1 MRLIDVRAGR
11 FEQAILV
18 VILLGGFAFAVSW
31 SIPTAAA
38 IAAIGAV
45 FGERSPLIRVWNEL
59 IARRVAAARSFEA
72 ANVARLQSLLIAA
85 GLAVATGLLILGSV
99 ALASI
104 TAAVVAIVA
113 ALGAAGIVSL
123 AAEIRHRADRRPR
136 R

>member
-18 VILLGGFAFAVSW
+18 VILLGGFAFAAPW
-31 SIPTAAA
+31 SIPTAAV
-38 IAAIGAV
+38 IAGLGAV
-45 FGERSPLIRVWNEL
+45 FGERSPVIRVWNEL
-59 IARRVAAARSFEA
+59 IARRVAPARTFEA

-104 TAAVVAIVA
+104 VAAVVAVVA
-113 ALGAAGIVSL
+113 ALGATGIVSL
-123 AAEIRHRADRRPR
+123 AAEIRHRASHGPRP
-136 R
+136 

>member
-18 VILLGGFAFAVSW
+18 VLLLGGFAFAAPW
-31 SIPTAAA
+31 SIPTAAV
-38 IAAIGAV
+38 IAGLGAV
-45 FGERSPLIRVWNEL
+45 FGERSPVIRVWNEV
-59 IARRVAAARSFEA
+59 IARRVSAARTFEA

-104 TAAVVAIVA
+104 VAAVVAVVA
-113 ALGAAGIVSL
+113 ALGATGIVSL
-123 AAEIRHRADRRPR
+123 AAEIRHRAGHRPR